1 MKTFPTK
8 DTELTDIESIS
19 NRIKSI
25 DSQVDKLENI
35 ESRTMNGFDAR
46 HNKIKK
52 LNARKDSLW
61 MARAIILRSE
71 RK

>member
-8 DTELTDIESIS
+8 DTELTDVESIS

-25 DSQVDKLENI
+25 NRQIDKLENI
-35 ESRTMNGFDAR
+35 ESRTMNNFDTR

-61 MARAIILRSE
+61 IARALILRSE